1 MNRTV
6 EGVGEASAGIHRPL
20 RQLRV
25 GLLEVQ
31 DNGLS
36 ALEVLSKGLSSLI
49 EANWFYRTHLV
60 VRPDQVA
67 KRGLRVREPLSL
79 LRMLKPRRQFLERQR
94 VTYLFLS
101 FPRSPMGV
109 SEYCSVIGERRNRLR
124 VE

>member
-6 EGVGEASAGIHRPL
+6 EGVGEASAEIHRPL

-36 ALEVLSKGLSSLI
+36 ALEVLSKGLCSLI
-49 EANWFYRTHLV
+49 ETGCFHHTYLRVRTEE
-60 VRPDQVA
+60 VA
-67 KRGLRVREPLSL
+67 ERGLRVREPLSL

-94 VTYLFLS
+94 VTYLFLRL
-101 FPRSPMGV
+101 PRTLGGV
-109 SEYCSVIGERRNRLR
+109 SEYCSVIGEWRNRLC

>member
-6 EGVGEASAGIHRPL
+6 EGVGEASAEIHRPL

-36 ALEVLSKGLSSLI
+36 ALEVLSKGLCSLI
-49 EANWFYRTHLV
+49 ETGCFHHTYLRVRTEE
-60 VRPDQVA
+60 VA
-67 KRGLRVREPLSL
+67 ERGLRVREPLSL
-79 LRMLKPRRQFLERQR
+79 LRMLKPRRQLLERQR
-94 VTYLFLS
+94 VTYLFLR

-109 SEYCSVIGERRNRLR
+109 SGYCSAIGERRNRLR